1 MDTAT
6 GVPALTGGAPSGSVQ
21 AVDRAL
27 DILEALAAAG
37 APLGVSALAQSTG
50 LPVGTIHRLLR
61 TLAGRG
67 FVRQEATRDYALGP
81 SLFRVGHASTRA
93 IAAPARPYLAR
104 LVEISGETAN
114 LAVLEGDHVVYV
126 AQVPSP
132 HRLRMFAEVGRH
144 VLPHSTAVGKVL
156 LADRPADVADGIIR
170 RTGLPAHTPNTIS
183 DPARFAAELGR
194 VRAAGWAVD
203 DEEEET
209 GVRCFAVPVRDGG
222 RVIAAM
228 SVSGPAAR
236 FEGVSVEPL
245 LEQMQE
251 IADLFA
257 AEGLRGKTTLP

>member
-1 MDTAT
+1 VDTTAVRPET
-6 GVPALTGGAPSGSVQ
+6 SARGSSGVQ

-27 DILEALAAAG
+27 DILEALATAG
-37 APLGVSALAQSTG
+37 APLGVSALAHTTG

-61 TLAGRG
+61 TLAARG
-67 FVRQEATRDYALGP
+67 FVRQEPSRDYALGP
-81 SLFRVGHASTRA
+81 ALFRVGRAGNRA

-156 LADRPADVADGIIR
+156 LADRPADVADGVVR
-170 RTGLPAHTPNTIS
+170 RTGLPARTPTTIT
-183 DPARFAAELGR
+183 DPAHFAAELTR
-194 VRAAGWAVD
+194 VRARGWAVD

-222 RVIAAM
+222 QVIAAM

-236 FEGVSVEPL
+236 FEGVAIEPL
-245 LEQMQE
+245 VARMQE
-251 IADLFA
+251 VADTFVT
-257 AEGLRGKTTLP
+257 EGLRGGGPHPG

>member
-1 MDTAT
+1 MTVDGTEVRSSA
-6 GVPALTGGAPSGSVQ
+6 PTGGVQ

-27 DILEALAAAG
+27 DLLEALAAAG
-37 APLGVSALAQSTG
+37 SPLGVSALAAATG

-67 FVRQEATRDYALGP
+67 FVRQETNRDYALGP
-81 SLFRVGHASTRA
+81 ALFRVGHAGTRS

-132 HRLRMFAEVGRH
+132 HRLRMFAEVGRS

-156 LADRPADVADGIIR
+156 LADCAVEVATGVIR
-170 RTGLPAHTPNTIS
+170 RTGLPARTPTTITA
-183 DPARFAAELGR
+183 PAAFTAELDR
-194 VRAAGWAVD
+194 VRARGWAVD

-209 GVRCFAVPVRDGG
+209 GVRCFAVGVRDGG

-236 FEGVSVEPL
+236 FDGVAIEPL
-245 LEQMQE
+245 VRQMQE
-251 IADLFA
+251 VADAFA
-257 AEGLRGKTTLP
+257 AEGLRGGPA

>member
-1 MDTAT
+1 VDVETVT
-6 GVPALTGGAPSGSVQ
+6 QNGGGVQ

-27 DILEALAAAG
+27 DVLEALAAAG
-37 APLGVSALAQSTG
+37 SPLGVSALSHTTG

-61 TLAGRG
+61 TLAARG
-67 FVRQEATRDYALGP
+67 FVRQEASREYALGP
-81 SLFRVGHASTRA
+81 ALFRVGHASTRA

-126 AQVPSP
+126 AQVPSA

-156 LADRPADVADGIIR
+156 LADRPASFAAGVVG
-170 RTGLPAHTPNTIS
+170 RTGLPAHTPNTITDAAS
-183 DPARFAAELGR
+183 FAVELDR
-194 VRAAGWAVD
+194 VRVRGWAVD
-203 DEEEET
+203 DEEEES

-222 RVIAAM
+222 RVVAAM

-236 FEGVSVEPL
+236 FDGVAIRPL
-245 LEQMQE
+245 VTAMQE
-251 IADLFA
+251 VADSFA
-257 AEGLRGKTTLP
+257 AEALRG